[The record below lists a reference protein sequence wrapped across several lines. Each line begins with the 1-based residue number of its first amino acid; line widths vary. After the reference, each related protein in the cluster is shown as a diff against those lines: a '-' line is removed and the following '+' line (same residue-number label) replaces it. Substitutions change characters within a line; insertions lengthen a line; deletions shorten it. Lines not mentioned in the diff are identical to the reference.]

1 MDRWRLAEALEADGL
16 PVELLK
22 SLESRRLAAADGYR
36 MRREARDKGK
46 ARATVSM
53 ECVGMHP
60 GVGPIPFEGYGV
72 PRFFDCVAPA
82 GLARRD
88 RNRV

>member
-1 MDRWRLAEALEADGL
+1 MEADGL

-22 SLESRRLAAADGYR
+22 SLESRRMAAADGYR

-53 ECVGMHP
+53 ECVSMRP
-60 GVGPIPFEGYGV
+60 AGVGPIPFEGYGI
-72 PRFFDCVAPA
+72 PRLCDYFAPA